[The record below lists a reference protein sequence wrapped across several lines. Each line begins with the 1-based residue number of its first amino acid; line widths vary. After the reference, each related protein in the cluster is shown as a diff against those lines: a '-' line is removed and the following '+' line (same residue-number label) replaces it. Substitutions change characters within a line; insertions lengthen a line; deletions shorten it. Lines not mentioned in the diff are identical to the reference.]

1 LDYKK
6 SKNNIYR
13 IIDLLEKENTVFDL
27 EKSFDKIKTKRIKN
41 NLVFILTDKTEFD
54 LKKIKFLNQNNDI
67 IFINIF
73 DKFENELNLDF

>member
-67 IFINIF
+67 ILINIF
-73 DKFENELNLDF
+73 DKFENELILDF

>member
-67 IFINIF
+67 ILINIF